1 MRSCLPYALLS
12 AYAIYP
18 FAPWGLHFAILTS
31 DPATKSKQQLLAQT
45 CINSTTTRHSKSPTY
60 IMSDKKQEKDFTS
73 EVNELLPQAD
83 GLVKVRLCGSA
94 RVQIKLIIPLQLMAL
109 ERNAPGG
116 S

>member
-1 MRSCLPYALLS
+1 
-12 AYAIYP
+12 
-18 FAPWGLHFAILTS
+18 
-31 DPATKSKQQLLAQT
+31 
-45 CINSTTTRHSKSPTY
+45 
-60 IMSDKKQEKDFTS
+60 MSDKKQEKDFTS